1 MANDATAS
9 LAAAAARRA
18 RLDALHDIQ
27 GAYQPVGRIKRGDG
41 GYAPHVGA
49 AAAVAPITP
58 RGAAGVDSLNDP
70 ARPVKPG
77 VLDWSIISA
86 WQ

>member
-1 MANDATAS
+1 MADASSRLAPQPAGGPCRGALCAS
-9 LAAAAARRA
+9 RA
-18 RLDALHDIQ
+18 VCGFA
-27 GAYQPVGRIKRGDG
+27 GRIKRGDG

-49 AAAVAPITP
+49 AVAVAPITS
-58 RGAAGVDSLNDP
+58 RGAAVADSLNGP
-70 ARPVKPG
+70 ARHVKPD

>member
-1 MANDATAS
+1 MANDAPGS

-27 GAYQPVGRIKRGDG
+27 GVYQSTGRIKRGDG

-49 AAAVAPITP
+49 AVAVAPITS
-58 RGAAGVDSLNDP
+58 RGAAVADSLNGP
-70 ARPVKPG
+70 ARHVKPD

-86 WQ
+86 WH